1 MSNAVLDEIKRL
13 AARNSIVFPTHAL
26 KCMRERGADRHDVK
40 NALLTATSATWQDDH
55 QSWKDSGGVDLDGDD
70 LRVAVDVE
78 ANVVVITI
86 F

>member
-1 MSNAVLDEIKRL
+1 MLDEIKRL

-55 QSWKDSGGVDLDGDD
+55 QSWKVSTSMAMIFA
-70 LRVAVDVE
+70 LRS
-78 ANVVVITI
+78 TSRRTSS
-86 F
+86 